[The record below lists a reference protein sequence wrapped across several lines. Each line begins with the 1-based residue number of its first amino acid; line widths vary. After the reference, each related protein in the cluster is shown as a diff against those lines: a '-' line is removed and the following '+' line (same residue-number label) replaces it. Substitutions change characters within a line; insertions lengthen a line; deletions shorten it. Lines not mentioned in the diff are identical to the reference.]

1 MSEVTGL
8 DLKYLG
14 DHLLQVVGDVD
25 ECLPR
30 LCDELGI
37 SLTKEERKLN
47 IKPLLRIV
55 CNRFFGDF
63 TGFVDMC
70 VNFIKSPVGNAQ
82 IKIDHIYTGPSDSD
96 LVDTMCQCDPD
107 VSNLYC
113 MYNRADL
120 FSSICLLRIVYVIE
134 QLTCLV

>member
-1 MSEVTGL
+1 M
-8 DLKYLG
+8 
-14 DHLLQVVGDVD
+14 D

-47 IKPLLRIV
+47 IRPLLRLV

-70 VNFIKSPVGNAQ
+70 VNFIKSPVDNAQ
-82 IKIDHIYTGPSDSD
+82 TKIEHIYTGASDSD
-96 LVDTMCQCDPD
+96 LVDHMCQCDPD
-107 VSNLYC
+107 VSYVLLYLWISTILA
-113 MYNRADL
+113 N
-120 FSSICLLRIVYVIE
+120 
-134 QLTCLV
+134 

>member
-1 MSEVTGL
+1 M
-8 DLKYLG
+8 
-14 DHLLQVVGDVD
+14 D

-47 IKPLLRIV
+47 IRPLLRLV

-70 VNFIKSPVGNAQ
+70 VNFIKSPVDNAQ
-82 IKIDHIYTGPSDSD
+82 TKIEHIYTGGSDSD
-96 LVDTMCQCDPD
+96 LVEHMCQCDPD
-107 VSNLYC
+107 VSSVTLYLWISTY
-113 MYNRADL
+113 MLLL
-120 FSSICLLRIVYVIE
+120 FLQI
-134 QLTCLV
+134 